1 MRQTIRG
8 RREEIALSAAAI
20 DRISAWTVE
29 ALEQAGT
36 DKKEQ
41 IRLRLAVEELLGF
54 WLRRLGPETR
64 CSFRAGTRLR
74 RHYIEI
80 RVAGEKLTP
89 ADMLE
94 EEGEYG
100 EYGEYLYSNL
110 LSQTMLAPVYD
121 YRDGVN
127 RVTINPPKRAAMD
140 QFSQMFLAIAAAVLL
155 GAAAKQLPVGV
166 QAAVDGT
173 LTPLFDTL
181 VGGLGLIS
189 SPMLFLTI
197 CWGVFSIGDIAT
209 LGRIG
214 RVVMGRMAAVTAAI
228 VTAACAVLMVS
239 GLFPLDASFQM
250 DGAGAPAQIYALLL
264 AVVPKDIMT
273 PFQQGDALQLIF
285 LGVCAGL
292 ALLVLGDK
300 ASAVADL
307 VNQLNGLVDFLMGA
321 VGKLIPAFV
330 FLSIFSTITTES
342 FGEMG
347 GAVKCI
353 LLGTAGNFLCF
364 FLYAAA
370 VCARQKIS
378 LALMLKKLFP
388 DFIKG
393 ISTASSAFASNHES
407 CREQLGIARSIC
419 NFAIPLGR
427 VIFMPGTA
435 IGFLVTTLCMAENGG
450 VAITVP
456 WLLINIL
463 VCSLISMAAPPI
475 PGGTMTCCTILFA
488 QMGLPE
494 ELLPLAIGVN
504 LLLEFPMTAVNLT
517 CLQSELV
524 LASAQLGML
533 DGERLRS
540 ANPQKTGPL

>member
-54 WLRRLGPETR
+54 WLRRLGTETR

-181 VGGLGLIS
+181 GGGG
-189 SPMLFLTI
+189 
-197 CWGVFSIGDIAT
+197 WG
-209 LGRIG
+209 
-214 RVVMGRMAAVTAAI
+214 
-228 VTAACAVLMVS
+228 
-239 GLFPLDASFQM
+239 
-250 DGAGAPAQIYALLL
+250 
-264 AVVPKDIMT
+264 
-273 PFQQGDALQLIF
+273 
-285 LGVCAGL
+285 
-292 ALLVLGDK
+292 
-300 ASAVADL
+300 
-307 VNQLNGLVDFLMGA
+307 
-321 VGKLIPAFV
+321 
-330 FLSIFSTITTES
+330 
-342 FGEMG
+342 
-347 GAVKCI
+347 
-353 LLGTAGNFLCF
+353 
-364 FLYAAA
+364 
-370 VCARQKIS
+370 
-378 LALMLKKLFP
+378 
-388 DFIKG
+388 
-393 ISTASSAFASNHES
+393 
-407 CREQLGIARSIC
+407 
-419 NFAIPLGR
+419 
-427 VIFMPGTA
+427 
-435 IGFLVTTLCMAENGG
+435 
-450 VAITVP
+450 
-456 WLLINIL
+456 
-463 VCSLISMAAPPI
+463 
-475 PGGTMTCCTILFA
+475 
-488 QMGLPE
+488 
-494 ELLPLAIGVN
+494 
-504 LLLEFPMTAVNLT
+504 
-517 CLQSELV
+517 
-524 LASAQLGML
+524 
-533 DGERLRS
+533 
-540 ANPQKTGPL
+540 